1 MCLIL
6 CVHKVAVVILQQFY
20 ASSPWSFKQKHKKP
34 ARRAAHAS
42 HAPLHVSWRG
52 RKKRFLVMMVFFFL
66 PARRHS
72 DPASRRG
79 SHPCSQP
86 AAGPS
91 LNAAFPPLRRTG
103 CLPAGGR
110 GRPGRRCEG
119 GGGGWQEWRCEI
131 IQTDWEQKDTLH
143 ILQNP
148 LRKRKSV
155 LWMKK
160 FSVSDTRTR
169 ILFYDKSTEH
179 VEQPHVHRC
188 WL

>member
-1 MCLIL
+1 MCIHFNCTRSMCGFINKRA
-6 CVHKVAVVILQQFY
+6 CVLFCVYTKLLLWFY
-20 ASSPWSFKQKHKKP
+20 NNFMHQASEASSKSIKNQHEELHMRPTLRCTS
-34 ARRAAHAS
+34 ADGEERRD
-42 HAPLHVSWRG
+42 
-52 RKKRFLVMMVFFFL
+52 FLWWWCFIFL

-119 GGGGWQEWRCEI
+119 GGEGDRSGGVKSSK
-131 IQTDWEQKDTLH
+131 QTE
-143 ILQNP
+143 
-148 LRKRKSV
+148 S
-155 LWMKK
+155 KK
-160 FSVSDTRTR
+160 IRFTFYR
-169 ILFYDKSTEH
+169 IL
-179 VEQPHVHRC
+179 
-188 WL
+188 